1 MNKKYLTISMCL
13 ATSLFSACAT
23 TETPPPEEKPIK
35 VVDEAP
41 KPKYIQVAMAEAKEI
56 GHKIWMNEGS
66 AKVENLTAWNK
77 GENFASLG
85 IGHFIWYPTAQEGR
99 FHETFPDLIAFL
111 EQQGIETPAW
121 LPEDAPWKSHEAF
134 KRDQDSS
141 RMNELRT
148 LLKNTIPQ
156 QVQFIIQRLEKALP
170 TMLDSLTSERK
181 REHVRE
187 QFYQVA
193 NARPNGIYA
202 LIDYVNFKGEGTKPT
217 ERYKGQGWGLLQVL
231 ENMSNNADDVMAE
244 FAKSAEYVLKRRIQ
258 NSPAQRNESR
268 WFAGWKNR
276 TKTYSYK

>member
-1 MNKKYLTISMCL
+1 MNHMQIKISMCL
-13 ATSLFSACAT
+13 VASLLSACAT
-23 TETPPPEEKPIK
+23 TETPPPTKKTVEVVEET
-35 VVDEAP
+35 P
-41 KPKYIQVAMAEAKEI
+41 KPEYIQVAEKEADMI

-66 AKVENLTAWNK
+66 AKIENLTAWNK

-99 FHETFPDLIAFL
+99 FHETFPDLIEFL
-111 EQQGIETPAW
+111 KQQGVETPAW
-121 LPEDAPWKSHEAF
+121 LPADAPWKSYEAF
-134 KRDQDSS
+134 QRDKDSS
-141 RMNELRT
+141 RMKELRT
-148 LLKNTIPQ
+148 MLRNTIPH
-156 QVQFIIQRLEKALP
+156 QVQFIILRLEKALP
-170 TMLDSLTSERK
+170 TMLNSLTSERK

-193 NARPNGIYA
+193 NAGSNGIYA

-231 ENMSNNADDVMAE
+231 ENMSNEADDVMAE

-258 NSPAQRNESR
+258 NSPAERNESR

-276 TKTYSYK
+276 VKTYTYK